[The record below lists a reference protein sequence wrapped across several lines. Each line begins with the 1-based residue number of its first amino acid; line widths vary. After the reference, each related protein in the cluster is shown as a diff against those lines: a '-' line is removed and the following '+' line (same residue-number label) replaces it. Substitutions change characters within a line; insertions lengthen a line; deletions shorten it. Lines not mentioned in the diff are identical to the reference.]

1 MSNWVRREDEDRQR
15 DHSRANHR
23 AKRLRKTLTPSE
35 KKLRALLKTINQQ
48 GAHFR
53 SQVALGDF
61 VFDFGDFKRRIL
73 IEVDGG
79 VHRLPDVQLR
89 DSVKTEWA
97 KSQGFELL
105 RFDANMP
112 FAGADQITRA
122 IVEAC
127 NRSPHPLIPAPP
139 GGGETR

>member
-1 MSNWVRREDEDRQR
+1 MSNWVRREDEILQR
-15 DHSRANHR
+15 DHARANER

-35 KKLRALLKTINQQ
+35 KKLRTLLKSLNKQ
-48 GAHFR
+48 GVHFR

-61 VFDFGDFKRRIL
+61 VFDFGDLKRRIL
-73 IEVDGG
+73 IELDGG

-89 DSVKTEWA
+89 DAAKTEWA
-97 KSQGFELL
+97 ASQGFTLL
-105 RFDANMP
+105 RFNANIP
-112 FAGADQITRA
+112 FVGPDQITRA

>member
-1 MSNWVRREDEDRQR
+1 MPNWVRREDENLQR
-15 DHSRANHR
+15 DHARANAR
-23 AKRLRKTLTPSE
+23 AKRLRKSLTPSE
-35 KKLRALLKTINQQ
+35 KKLRLLLKTVNQQ

-61 VFDFGDFKRRIL
+61 VFDFGDLKRRIL
-73 IEVDGG
+73 IELDGC

-89 DSVKTEWA
+89 DAAKTEWA
-97 KSQGFELL
+97 KSQGFTLL
-105 RFDANMP
+105 RFKADTP
-112 FAGADQITRA
+112 FAGPDQITRA

-127 NRSPHPLIPAPP
+127 TSSPHPLIPAPP